1 MMNSEVSPENR
12 RQHRRA
18 RLAVAVK
25 EQYQDDIFLSQA
37 SDISAEG
44 IFLATATE
52 VAGASSRS
60 LAGQGEDAGSP
71 SANLRVPGA
80 KCWLEFSLPNSP
92 VPIKAR
98 GLVIRQTQYQRY
110 QLTAI
115 QFAAIAPSH
124 RRLILDYV
132 SEPLTPPMPTFL
144 PPQI

>member
-1 MMNSEVSPENR
+1 M
-12 RQHRRA
+12 
-18 RLAVAVK
+18 AVMEK
-25 EQYQDDIFLSQA
+25 YQEGIFLSQA

-44 IFLATATE
+44 IFLATAADD

-98 GLVIRQTQYQRY
+98 GKVIRQTQYHCY

-115 QFAAIAPSH
+115 QFATIAPSH
-124 RRLILDYV
+124 KRLIQDYV
-132 SEPLTPPMPTFL
+132 SDPTTPPSPTFL
-144 PPQI
+144 PPPA